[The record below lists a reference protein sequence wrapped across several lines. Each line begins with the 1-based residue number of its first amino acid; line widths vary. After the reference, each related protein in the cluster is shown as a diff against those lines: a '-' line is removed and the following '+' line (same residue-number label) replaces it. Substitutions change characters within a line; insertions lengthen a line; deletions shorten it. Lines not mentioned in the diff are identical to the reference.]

1 MNKIFVA
8 LALAGAVAAAPAHA
22 GVLFDQ
28 ISTDY
33 SNANSYVWDS
43 QQFDAPNSAFD
54 VNLLDDFTLGASYDL
69 SSVDAAISG
78 YNGFSSMSGITGYRV
93 EIYSSIAAAA
103 NSLVGDVASVTVA
116 SGDITSTS
124 PFSMTWGPSG
134 LVHIPVDISL
144 AAGTYY
150 LGVMTINSF
159 SNGQSGI
166 LIDPTKTGD
175 AVQVNPNGGFG
186 YTGGIFPTNP
196 PSQASYRI
204 SGDLTTASPAPEPAT
219 WGMMLLGF
227 GAVGAVARRRKLIP
241 ARA

>member
-1 MNKIFVA
+1 MNKVFVA
-8 LALAGAVAAAPAHA
+8 LALAGAAAAVPAHA
-22 GVLFDQ
+22 DVLFDQ

-33 SNANSYVWDS
+33 TDANSYVWDS
-43 QQFDAPNSAFD
+43 QQFDAPNSAYD

-69 SSVDAAISG
+69 ASVDAAIAG
-78 YNGFSSMSGITGYRV
+78 YNGFGSMSGITGYRV

-103 NSLVGDVASVTVA
+103 SSLTGDVASVTVA
-116 SGDITSTS
+116 SGGVTTTS
-124 PFSMTWGPSG
+124 PFSMTWGPNG

-159 SNGQSGI
+159 STNGQSGI

-186 YTGGIFPTNP
+186 YAGGIYATNP

-204 SGDLTTASPAPEPAT
+204 NGDLAAAPAPEPAT

-241 ARA
+241 TRA